1 MIINKFQIKLLKITM
16 FINLFYSISCT
27 VKQHNKDE
35 KPKDYYVEQNYKS
48 LEQKNIENEIEKYNQ
63 VIFSDLIKSVQIGT
77 KSISTGE
84 PCYSLGS
91 NDNISIDFDILN
103 GNIES
108 LQYEIIHCNKNW
120 EKSNLMEMEY
130 IEGFAINFIENNEI
144 SHGPIQQYIHY
155 NFEVPNE
162 NLNFIKSGNYI
173 IKVFYENDI
182 QNPLMT
188 LKLFVSEQVS
198 TIDFNLLKSN
208 NMEQRK
214 YIQNYEVNC
223 TYNPQNINDPYTNIF
238 INIQQNHQEFDEHW
252 LSGPNFIRENKLVF
266 LTDEDLFFDGSNEFR
281 FFEMSTFRHGSQNI
295 KKIFLDENVYKIV
308 LEKDTRRSYKQ
319 YLEYKDL
326 DGRYFTRTYDN
337 DNVNSQGEYGV
348 VNFEL
353 PIRYKINEGIY
364 IFGELS
370 NWSINESFKM
380 KYDTISKSYKN
391 SIILKQG
398 YYNYLYVTKDHE
410 KISTRQLEGAHFETN
425 NEYIIKVYYRDPLEL
440 YDRLLG
446 YQVFKINS

>member
-16 FINLFYSISCT
+16 FINIFYSISCT

-35 KPKDYYVEQNYKS
+35 KPEDYYVEQNYKS

-173 IKVFYENDI
+173 ILIYDYELNEPVATKRFMVYENILDI
-182 QNPLMT
+182 
-188 LKLFVSEQVS
+188 KSIVK
-198 TIDFNLLKSN
+198 KSN
-208 NMEQRK
+208 LAKNRFDKQIVEFT
-214 YIQNYEVNC
+214 V
-223 TYNPQNINDPYTNIF
+223 
-238 INIQQNHQEFDEHW
+238 QNHF
-252 LSGPNFIRENKLVF
+252 
-266 LTDEDLFFDGSNEFR
+266 
-281 FFEMSTFRHGSQNI
+281 QN
-295 KKIFLDENVYKIV
+295 
-308 LEKDTRRSYKQ
+308 
-319 YLEYKDL
+319 
-326 DGRYFTRTYDN
+326 
-337 DNVNSQGEYGV
+337 
-348 VNFEL
+348 
-353 PIRYKINEGIY
+353 
-364 IFGELS
+364 
-370 NWSINESFKM
+370 
-380 KYDTISKSYKN
+380 
-391 SIILKQG
+391 
-398 YYNYLYVTKDHE
+398 
-410 KISTRQLEGAHFETN
+410 
-425 NEYIIKVYYRDPLEL
+425 
-440 YDRLLG
+440 
-446 YQVFKINS
+446 